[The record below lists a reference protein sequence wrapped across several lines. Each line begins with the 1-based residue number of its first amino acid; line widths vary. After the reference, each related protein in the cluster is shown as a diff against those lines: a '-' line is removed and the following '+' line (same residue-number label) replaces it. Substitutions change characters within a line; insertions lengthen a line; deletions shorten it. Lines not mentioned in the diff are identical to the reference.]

1 MRISLDSLSLPL
13 AQTTI
18 IYQHNAADDFVD
30 WLYGGSATMF
40 LIAIIALFGLMSIP
54 KGVRILRVVLT
65 WISALAAT
73 CYLSNLS
80 HVSWGDHRGGPFDS
94 DRVAIPYG
102 ITVLTCIV
110 FAIFSTIRAKRDRTL
125 ATRMLAGPLP
135 FVLVVGATFG
145 AVYYST
151 TDQFYSALL
160 AGTGHSQLAVIFWL
174 ATCLLVVFQVI
185 AWVQERAAK
194 TGEQPVGPA
203 SSEAAPGTSP
213 NEPSA

>member
-1 MRISLDSLSLPL
+1 MSINLDSIQLPL

-18 IYQHNAADDFVD
+18 IYQHKATDDFVD

-40 LIAIIALFGLMSIP
+40 LIAIIALLGLMSIP
-54 KGVRILRVVLT
+54 KGMRILRVALT

-73 CYLSNLS
+73 FYLSNLGD
-80 HVSWGDHRGGPFDS
+80 VSWGNHRGGPFCS

-102 ITVLTCIV
+102 ITVVTCIA
-110 FAIFSTIRAKRDRTL
+110 FAIFSTIRAKKDRTL
-125 ATRMLAGPLP
+125 ATRTLAGPLP
-135 FVLVVGATFG
+135 FALVIGATFG
-145 AVYYST
+145 AIYCST

-160 AGTGHSQLAVIFWL
+160 AGTGHSQLAGIFWL

-185 AWVQERAAK
+185 ACVQERAAG
-194 TGEQPVGPA
+194 TGEQHAGPI
-203 SSEAAPGTSP
+203 SSEAASSTSP